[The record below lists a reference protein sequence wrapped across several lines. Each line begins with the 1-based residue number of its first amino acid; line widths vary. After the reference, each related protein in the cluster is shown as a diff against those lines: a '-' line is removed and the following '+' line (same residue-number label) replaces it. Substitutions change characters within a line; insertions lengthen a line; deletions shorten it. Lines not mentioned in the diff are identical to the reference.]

1 MIGAILYLFRCLY
14 FLLFCVLITN
24 SGAAMSFPENGM
36 ILGTHASL
44 SIFEYADIL
53 YVFVF
58 LIKGLAMM
66 ELLL

>member
-1 MIGAILYLFRCLY
+1 VGI
-14 FLLFCVLITN
+14 
-24 SGAAMSFPENGM
+24 
-36 ILGTHASL
+36 HASL